1 MKNWKVECHCHSD
14 YSKDSL
20 SGLEDLIQT
29 ARKRGLDKLI
39 LTDHN
44 TIQGALKA
52 QKLAPDLIIVG
63 EEIKT
68 TIGEFLAFFVK
79 EEIPKGLPPMDVLDR
94 LKAQCAF
101 ISVSHPFDQMR
112 HGWPL
117 EALDQIR
124 PFVDAIEVFNSR
136 SLTAQ
141 VNDQALAYAERY
153 HLAGTVGS
161 DAHTLPEVGRSYLE
175 LPPFEDAASLRSVIN
190 QAVKTCVYST
200 PFVRLGSSYARFVKQ
215 IRKRV

>member
-1 MKNWKVECHCHSD
+1 MKCWKVECHCHSD
-14 YSKDSL
+14 FSKDSL
-20 SGLEDLIQT
+20 SKIGDLIHT

-44 TIQGALKA
+44 TIQGALAA
-52 QKLAPDLIIVG
+52 QKIAPDLIIVG

-79 EEIPKGLPPMDVLDR
+79 EEIPKGLPPQEVIQR
-94 LKAQCAF
+94 LKAQDAF

-117 EALDQIR
+117 AALDQIR

-136 SLTAQ
+136 SLTAN
-141 VNDQALAYAERY
+141 VNDQALAYAEQY

-175 LPPFEDAASLRSVIN
+175 LPPFEDAAGLREVIGE
-190 QAVKTCVYST
+190 AKKVCVYST
-200 PFVRLGSSYARFVKQ
+200 AFVRLGSTYARLIKQ
-215 IRKRV
+215 IRKRR

>member
-94 LKAQCAF
+94 LKAQGAF

-175 LPPFEDAASLRSVIN
+175 LPPFEDTASLRSVIN

>member
-29 ARKRGLDKLI
+29 AKKRGLDKLI

-52 QKLAPDLIIVG
+52 QEMAPDLIIVG

-79 EEIPKGLPPMDVLDR
+79 EEIPKGLSPQDALQR
-94 LKAQCAF
+94 LKAQNAF

-112 HGWPL
+112 YGWPL

-141 VNDQALAYAERY
+141 VNEQALAYAEKY
-153 HLAGTVGS
+153 QLAGTVGS

-175 LPPFEDAASLRSVIN
+175 LPPFEDAASLRKVIG
-190 QAVKTCVYST
+190 QAQKICVYST

-215 IRKRV
+215 IRKKR

>member
-29 ARKRGLDKLI
+29 AKKRGLDKLI

-44 TIQGALKA
+44 TIQGAVRA
-52 QKLAPDLIIVG
+52 QEMAPELIIVG

-79 EEIPKGLPPMDVLDR
+79 EEIPKGLSPQEALQR
-94 LKAQCAF
+94 LKAQDAF

-136 SLTAQ
+136 SLTAHL
-141 VNDQALAYAERY
+141 NDEALAYAEKY
-153 HLAGTVGS
+153 QLAGTVGS

-175 LPPFEDAASLRSVIN
+175 LPPFEDAESLRKVIA
-190 QAVKTCVYST
+190 QAQKICVYST

-215 IRKRV
+215 IRKKI